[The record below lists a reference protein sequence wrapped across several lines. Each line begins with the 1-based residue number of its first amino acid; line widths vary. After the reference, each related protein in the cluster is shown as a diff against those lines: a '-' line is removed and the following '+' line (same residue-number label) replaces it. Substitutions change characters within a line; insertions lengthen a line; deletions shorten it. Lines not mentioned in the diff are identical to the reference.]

1 MASPI
6 SIAGFDRLRDPV
18 ATVPFPSVLLVL
30 HSAVRSRPDY
40 TCAVA
45 IMRVVR
51 EYDTHTP
58 NSLTH
63 MVWPTPTN
71 RPCILIGSID
81 FGSRTQQ
88 PFNRLHVIATDRLVQ
103 WRLTQPAFGIQRCS
117 FGLHNLPNSLQLF
130 DLGNRVELEAH
141 QEMKCRCTV
150 AGTDCHIYTHN

>member
-51 EYDTHTP
+51 EYDTHTH
-58 NSLTH
+58 TH
-63 MVWPTPTN
+63 TKLSDTHGVANTN
-71 RPCILIGSID
+71 
-81 FGSRTQQ
+81 Q
-88 PFNRLHVIATDRLVQ
+88 
-103 WRLTQPAFGIQRCS
+103 
-117 FGLHNLPNSLQLF
+117 
-130 DLGNRVELEAH
+130 
-141 QEMKCRCTV
+141 
-150 AGTDCHIYTHN
+150 